1 MSFNAPKYFNFDK
14 VQFVYFVVVAHA
26 CGHIQVPTV
35 KSKVMKINP
44 ICPAKC
50 LAVIYKAFTH
60 FGFISVYS
68 VGLGQFHFFVCKNL
82 AVLETFVNEILFF
95 FLYSMYMA
103 PCQKNPTI
111 GYRYIGL
118 FLGSLDRYRCMPI
131 PHYCGYC
138 SFIVNFEIG
147 EYESSNFVLF
157 KIVFWL
163 FGDSCNSM

>member
-82 AVLETFVNEILFF
+82 AVLETFVDEILFF
-95 FLYSMYMA
+95 FFIQCTWHLVK
-103 PCQKNPTI
+103 KNPQLATDI
-111 GYRYIGL
+111 LVY
-118 FLGSLDRYRCMPI
+118 
-131 PHYCGYC
+131 
-138 SFIVNFEIG
+138 
-147 EYESSNFVLF
+147 
-157 KIVFWL
+157 FWAL
-163 FGDSCNSM
+163 